1 MNFLHVGIPTEHKSE
16 NKSYSYVEKI
26 KLYVTNPNDHALK
39 LQFVWA
45 EPDSPLPDIVKKE
58 RHISI
63 QVDDIEEA
71 VKQFDYVAFSPI
83 SLSDTLKISF
93 AVKDNVLFELM
104 ELGV

>member
-1 MNFLHVGIPTEHKSE
+1 MKFLHVGIPTEHKNL
-16 NKSYSYVEKI
+16 NKSYAYVEKI
-26 KLYVTNPNDHALK
+26 KLHVTNPNDHELK
-39 LQFVWA
+39 LQFVWV

-71 VKQFDYVAFSPI
+71 VKQFDYIAFPPI

-93 AVKDNVLFELM
+93 AVREGVLFELM
-104 ELGV
+104 QMEV